1 VPPKLVSIAAACLIV
16 AGVAAAREPAP
27 ASAPIDRGHRLFDVH
42 CARCHGIGGGG
53 GEGPLLAR
61 PVLRY
66 APDDAALVEVIQEGI
81 PRTAMIGTFAL
92 SDAEAIDVAAYVRSL
107 AHPRLGRGGLG
118 RVEQEPVTGDAERGR
133 VLYDE
138 QACGACHIVA
148 GEGRGIGPELTTIG
162 ETRGAE
168 YLRQSLVDA
177 TAVVAEDYRVVSVR
191 GADGA
196 TVRGVRVNE
205 DDFSILV
212 RDADARLHS
221 IVLEGATLRKEMGE
235 SLMPGYAK
243 RLSSAE
249 IEDLVAYLVSLR
261 GDR

>member
-1 VPPKLVSIAAACLIV
+1 VPPKIVSIAAACLVV
-16 AGVAAAREPAP
+16 AGLAAAREPDP

-42 CARCHGIGGGG
+42 CARCHGVGGAG
-53 GEGPLLAR
+53 GEGPALTR

-66 APDDAALVEVIQEGI
+66 APDDAALVEVIKEGI

-107 AHPRLGRGGLG
+107 G
-118 RVEQEPVTGDAERGR
+118 RVEQEPVSGDAERGR
-133 VLYDE
+133 LRYDE

-196 TVRGVRVNE
+196 SVRGVRVHE
-205 DDFSILV
+205 DDFAILV
-212 RDADARLHS
+212 RDTDARLHS
-221 IVLEGATLRKEMGE
+221 IVLEGSTLRKEMGE
-235 SLMPGYAK
+235 SLMPSYAK

>member
-1 VPPKLVSIAAACLIV
+1 VQRKLLVIAAACLV
-16 AGVAAAREPAP
+16 AGFAAAREREPAP
-27 ASAPIDRGHRLFDVH
+27 APIDRGHRLFDVH
-42 CARCHGIGGGG
+42 CARCHGIGGTG
-53 GEGPLLAR
+53 GEGPPLTR

-81 PRTAMIGTFAL
+81 PRTAMIGTFSL
-92 SDAEAIDVAAYVRSL
+92 SNAEASEVAAYVRSL
-107 AHPRLGRGGLG
+107 G
-118 RVEQEPVTGDAERGR
+118 RVEKAVVSGDAGRGR
-133 VLYDE
+133 ALYDE

-162 ETRGAE
+162 ESRGAD

-196 TVRGVRVNE
+196 TVRGVRVHE
-205 DDFSILV
+205 DDFAILV
-212 RDADARLHS
+212 RDADARLHTF
-221 IVLEGATLRKEMGE
+221 VLEGSRLRKEMGE
-235 SLMPGYAK
+235 SLMPSYAK
-243 RLSSAE
+243 RLSTAE

-261 GDR
+261 GAR